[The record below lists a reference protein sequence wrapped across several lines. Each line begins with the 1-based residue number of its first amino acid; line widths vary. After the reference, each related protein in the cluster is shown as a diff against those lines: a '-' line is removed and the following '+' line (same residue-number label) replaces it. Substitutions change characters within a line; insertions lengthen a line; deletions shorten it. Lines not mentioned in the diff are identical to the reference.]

1 MRNILLALSLAVPLA
16 ASANVTELIVNGG
29 FEADHQAAGTFGI
42 YQNLTGFT
50 GGALGIELRNN
61 RAGTAFEGNNFV
73 ELDTTGNSSLSQSFA
88 TIANQAYTLSFA
100 YSPRAGISPASNG
113 IEVLFNN
120 NSLGIFTGDGVG
132 QSNNVFSTQTLSLLG
147 IGGTSTLLFRAV
159 GTSDSFGGSLDA
171 ISVTTTSPVPEPETY
186 AMMLAGLG
194 LLGFIAR
201 RRKKA

>member
-1 MRNILLALSLAVPLA
+1 MHKMILALVLA
-16 ASANVTELIVNGG
+16 APLVASAGVTELIVNGG
-29 FEADHQAAGTFGI
+29 FEANLQNAGTFGI
-42 YQNLTGFT
+42 YKNLTGFT

-61 RAGTAFEGNNFV
+61 IAGAAFEGKNYV

-88 TIANQAYTLSFA
+88 TIANQNYTLSFA
-100 YSPRAGISPASNG
+100 YSPRAGISAASNG

-120 NSLGIFTGDGVG
+120 NSLGIFTGNGAG
-132 QSNNVFSTQTLSLLG
+132 QSGNVFSTKTLNLLG
-147 IGGTSTLLFRAV
+147 IGGTSTLLFRAI
-159 GTSDSFGGSLDA
+159 GTSDSLGGSLDA